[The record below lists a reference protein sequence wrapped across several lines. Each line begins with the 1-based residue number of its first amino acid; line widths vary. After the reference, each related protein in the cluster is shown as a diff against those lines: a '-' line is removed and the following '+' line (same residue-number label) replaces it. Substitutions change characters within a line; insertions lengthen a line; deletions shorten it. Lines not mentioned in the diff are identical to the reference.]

1 MTTFSGANL
10 LLDRCESGLTRVI
23 LVIAIAALLSIVGLV
38 FTSVIL
44 RYVFNIALI
53 FSYDVSTILF
63 AWLIFLG
70 LAVAERDGAHMGI
83 DIADRLPAKV
93 KTAMMFVRYILLL
106 AAAIYMCRIGMALFQ
121 RTGTQI
127 PSLRISARW
136 LYAALPIGFALL
148 SCSYAVRL
156 VQLLTSR
163 KRSDPC

>member
-10 LLDRCESGLTRVI
+10 WLDRLENGLTRLI
-23 LVIAIAALLSIVGLV
+23 LVIAIAALLAIVGLV

-44 RYVFNIALI
+44 RYAFNIALI

-83 DIADRLPAKV
+83 DIADRLPANAKS
-93 KTAMMFVRYILLL
+93 AMMVVRYILLL
-106 AAAIYMCRIGMALFQ
+106 ATAIYMCRIGIGLFQ

-156 VQLLTSR
+156 VHLFTSR
-163 KRSDPC
+163 EKV